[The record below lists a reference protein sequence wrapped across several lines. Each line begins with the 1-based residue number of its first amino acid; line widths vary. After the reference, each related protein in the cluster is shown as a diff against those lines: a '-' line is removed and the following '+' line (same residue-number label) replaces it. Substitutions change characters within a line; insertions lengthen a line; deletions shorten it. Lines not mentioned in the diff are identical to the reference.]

1 MASWLVLKVDE
12 WTTARSMELK
22 TASETS
28 AEQSIAPTGTKP
40 PERALDTVMMSGVM
54 PNCSWQ
60 KKVPERP
67 IPACTSSRTMSAL
80 CRRQSDWASC
90 QNSSGARLT
99 PLPWIGSA
107 KNAATSP
114 RRSSRARAWA
124 SPKGIMSAPGSNGP
138 KPLRNSRPPLRAS
151 APVVSPWKAWSQ

>member
-1 MASWLVLKVDE
+1 
-12 WTTARSMELK
+12 
-22 TASETS
+22 
-28 AEQSIAPTGTKP
+28 
-40 PERALDTVMMSGVM
+40 MSGVM

-67 IPACTSSRTMSAL
+67 MPAWTSSRIMSAL
-80 CRRQSDWASC
+80 WRRQSDCASC

-107 KNAATSP
+107 MKAATSP
-114 RRSSRARAWA
+114 RRSSRARAAA
-124 SPKGIMSAPGSNGP
+124 SPNGMTSAPGSSGP
-138 KPLRNSRPPLRAS
+138 KPLRNSFPPLRAS